1 MVRLVVL
8 GVTSL
13 CLTPMWV
20 GHAVVVMASANSPV
34 HRTEPTGALAGS
46 GWAWQMGPAGGTVIS
61 PSHIL
66 TAAHLGLWTN
76 SIITWDGL
84 GYRVAEAVDAPDS
97 DLRLLRVSG
106 RFGNWASLNTATN
119 EVGQSVVLFGR
130 GGPRGDAV
138 LGTVQEQSTLCGW
151 SWLPSDQVLRW
162 GTNRIAGLQ
171 TATPEN
177 PGEYLVASFDA
188 DGGDDEATVSVG
200 DSGGGVFLQ
209 QDGTWVLAGVIS
221 AVQGTFKRAAEG
233 PVFYAALFNRQPF
246 FEEVSPGVWEQ
257 DPSSAT
263 QPETLWIATR
273 VSAYREWLDT
283 QLSQPAAVPLPR
295 LRFTASLDQPFQEF
309 PSYSVDL
316 ATHRINLLR
325 KGADQL
331 FFQLEGESEVR
342 IIAVTAEVIT
352 LEY

>member
-1 MVRLVVL
+1 MVRFVVL
-8 GVTSL
+8 GITSL
-13 CLTPMWV
+13 CLTQMWV
-20 GHAVVVMASANSPV
+20 AHAVIVLGSADSSV

-46 GWAWQMGPAGGTVIS
+46 GWQWQMGPAAGTVIG

-106 RFGNWASLNTATN
+106 RFGNWAPLNAATN

-138 LGTVQEQSTLCGW
+138 LGMVQDRNTLCGW
-151 SWLPSDQVLRW
+151 NWLPADQVLRW

-171 TATPEN
+171 ATSTGT

-188 DGGDDEATVSVG
+188 DGGNDEATVSVG

-209 QDGTWVLAGVIS
+209 QEGTWVLAGVIS
-221 AVQGTFKRAAEG
+221 AVQGTFKRTAEG
-233 PVFYAALFNRQPF
+233 PVFFAALFNRQPF
-246 FEEVSPGVWEQ
+246 FEEVTTGVWEQ

-295 LRFTASLDQPFQEF
+295 LRFTASLNQPFQEF
-309 PSYSVDL
+309 PSYSVDP
-316 ATHRINLLR
+316 ATRRINLLR
-325 KGADQL
+325 QGADQL

-342 IIAVTAEVIT
+342 IVALTAEVIT
-352 LEY
+352 LAY